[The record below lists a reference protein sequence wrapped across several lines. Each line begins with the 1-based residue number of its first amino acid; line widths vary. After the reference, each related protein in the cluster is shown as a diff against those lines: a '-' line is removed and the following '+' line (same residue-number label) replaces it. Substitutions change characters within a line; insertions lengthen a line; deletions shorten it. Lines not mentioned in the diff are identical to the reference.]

1 MASIDIV
8 FLTYSDALQQ
18 YPLII
23 KGSTGFVLC
32 GIGDT
37 IAQTRSKI
45 QMNDLS
51 NYVSNSMNQ
60 VDYQRL
66 VRFATKGFFGAL
78 IWGTW
83 YDISA
88 EIVSSENVALVLS
101 SLGVVD
107 GQADNN
113 IIVNIA
119 RTFSSIV
126 IEQLIACP
134 IVFTFWDI
142 PVATILNRA
151 SLRRIPYEVE
161 DKLGNMLIANA
172 KVWTVANLII
182 YNVPLQYRVGLANLI
197 DIFWQSIVSDFA
209 ADCGREDDECTID
222 DNRFV
227 PLRPDDKISSQD

>member
-107 GQADNN
+107 G
-113 IIVNIA
+113 
-119 RTFSSIV
+119 
-126 IEQLIACP
+126 
-134 IVFTFWDI
+134 
-142 PVATILNRA
+142 
-151 SLRRIPYEVE
+151 
-161 DKLGNMLIANA
+161 
-172 KVWTVANLII
+172 
-182 YNVPLQYRVGLANLI
+182 
-197 DIFWQSIVSDFA
+197 
-209 ADCGREDDECTID
+209 
-222 DNRFV
+222 
-227 PLRPDDKISSQD
+227 